1 MRYRFGVRWLVVL
14 GLLLSGCGPIVYV
27 NQVTNHAAGL
37 VDQARRADA
46 EHKSPY
52 WFTRA
57 TQYLHLAHEDA
68 ARADFQ
74 GANHFGRLSAEAAQH
89 ALDEA
94 KTTTAPA
101 KDDKPE
107 PAVAPAP
114 PAPVAPAKETP

>member
-1 MRYRFGVRWLVVL
+1 MRYVCSVRWLLVFVV
-14 GLLLSGCGPIVYV
+14 GCGPIVYV

-37 VDQARRADA
+37 VDQARHADA

-89 ALDEA
+89 ALDDA
-94 KTTTAPA
+94 NTTAA
-101 KDDKPE
+101 AKPE

-114 PAPVAPAKETP
+114 PALSPAKDAP